1 MIGRFS
7 TNGCYR
13 MISFSL
19 YKHLTDQI
27 APLFSILCVTY
38 PSILVWSPRKIL
50 INFYSFV
57 VKISSHTL
65 SLSKK
70 PHPLS
75 VSFYLSLTTS
85 KDLRERERREHLLSP
100 DFFEKKSLQNKQCP
114 YYNYKV
120 FNHNCPF
127 KVKTT

>member
-27 APLFSILCVTY
+27 APFFSILCVTY
-38 PSILVWSPRKIL
+38 PSISVWSPRKIL

-65 SLSKK
+65 SLSKNLI
-70 PHPLS
+70 HCLS
-75 VSFYLSLTTS
+75 LSIYLSPLPRI
-85 KDLRERERREHLLSP
+85 RERERREHLLSP

-114 YYNYKV
+114 YDNYKV